1 MSSEQKVLQI
11 YNDLTN
17 QTKQMMGQ
25 KYMYSD
31 TLCKCGESVIGP
43 SFKGVYPRD
52 VFDYSGLRPGQT
64 LIVNTQGPSQPG
76 EHWVGVGCNSNNQIV
91 CYDSFGRK
99 GSGLLGIEG
108 AIDSDLDVEQK
119 QIEVNCGPRSL
130 AWCIIFSINQ
140 DSAMLI

>member
-1 MSSEQKVLQI
+1 MSSERKVLNL

-17 QTKQMMGQ
+17 QTKQMMG
-25 KYMYSD
+25 KNYMYSTSLKD
-31 TLCKCGESVIGP
+31 CGEQIIGP
-43 SFKGVYPRD
+43 SFKGVYPCG
-52 VFDYSGLRPGQT
+52 VFDYTTLRPGQT

-99 GSGLLGIEG
+99 GSGLLHIPG

-140 DSAMLI
+140 PAAMLI